1 MFGFIERLY
10 LWVKRAAINQLDPV
24 GAPLHPPVAY
34 VENFSTPLVIP
45 YVNAPV
51 VGDQPWT
58 GFAKITDQPG
68 NRIDVTGWIGL
79 EDPTPAGSVAAAV
92 LLPQAASYEF
102 PSKVKAL
109 LDILE
114 GQGVS
119 RKTLIRVLGQ
129 AATINGKD
137 TQLLVLV
144 GTPTRGVRDAGVNQ
158 QNLVAWLLEPV
169 IANGL
174 RLALEQFSPHQ
185 GLREIGLDCERLV
198 LEWSELADVSW
209 CRLREARPEVTIRR
223 DDTSPLAWF
232 RNKTVAVLGCGA
244 IGGHVAEALARAGVG
259 KLILWD
265 KSVVTPGVLVRQPFE
280 DSDIGRNKAT
290 ATLDRLLRIIPGLSV
305 EAIGKD
311 ILDTTDW
318 ADGVDMVINATAS
331 WPVAQHLEICRMA
344 APAEGNR
351 DRFNGVG
358 PPCSSCPAV
367 CHRRGLHGRN
377 CGLGP

>member
-1 MFGFIERLY
+1 M
-10 LWVKRAAINQLDPV
+10 
-24 GAPLHPPVAY
+24 
-34 VENFSTPLVIP
+34 
-45 YVNAPV
+45 
-51 VGDQPWT
+51 
-58 GFAKITDQPG
+58 
-68 NRIDVTGWIGL
+68 
-79 EDPTPAGSVAAAV
+79 
-92 LLPQAASYEF
+92 
-102 PSKVKAL
+102 
-109 LDILE
+109 
-114 GQGVS
+114 
-119 RKTLIRVLGQ
+119 
-129 AATINGKD
+129 
-137 TQLLVLV
+137 
-144 GTPTRGVRDAGVNQ
+144 
-158 QNLVAWLLEPV
+158 AWLLEPV

-280 DSDIGRNKAT
+280 DSDIGKNKAT
-290 ATLDRLLRIIPGLSV
+290 ATRDRLLRIIPGLPV

-318 ADGVDMVINATAS
+318 ADGVNMVINATAS
-331 WPVAQHLEICRMA
+331 WPVAQHLEMCRMA
-344 APAEGNR
+344 APQKGTVIASMVLGHHAHRALLYVIGGDYTGGTADLARKTKIE
-351 DRFNGVG
+351 
-358 PPCSSCPAV
+358 AL
-367 CHRRGLHGRN
+367 RRGRLSQFMDDFWPDRPRISFQPEPGCSEPTFIGAHAEVM
-377 CGLGP
+377 GLVGAMADQVGARSGAQ